1 MVRLW
6 AARAPLRPPCAVVEK
21 PAQQQQVQL
30 LLVDNEGQPKRRLA
44 ITHGVTNIHHLLKH
58 LGAES
63 GKVLKCVM
71 MDGNVVECMT
81 QVCDVQPGQGH
92 HLGSRM
98 ARVE

>member
-1 MVRLW
+1 
-6 AARAPLRPPCAVVEK
+6 VVEK

-81 QVCDVQPGQGH
+81 QEALEQISVQYLDEECQEVLVLKFEEAG
-92 HLGSRM
+92 
-98 ARVE
+98 A